1 MTVANRLRDLF
12 WLTHTLNLI
21 MAFGSDSHT
30 TFNSLRAPAHGNF
43 LAPMTLHMEHWN
55 HLQ

>member
-21 MAFGSDSHT
+21 MAFGSASHT